1 MEISLDQFGRIVI
14 PKQVREHFALKPGS
28 QLELQE
34 TDDTI
39 ILKPQHGEPNLIEKE
54 GVLVFS
60 GKSMGDLE
68 RAVEEHREER
78 LNLMGE

>member
-1 MEISLDQFGRIVI
+1 MDVSIDQFGRIVI

-28 QLELQE
+28 QISILE

-39 ILKPQHGEPNLIEKE
+39 ILKPQYGEPNLIEKD

-60 GKSMGDLE
+60 GKSTGNIEQSVE
-68 RAVEEHREER
+68 RDREER
-78 LNLMGE
+78 LNELGE

>member
-1 MEISLDQFGRIVI
+1 MEISLDRFGRIVI
-14 PKQVREHFALKPGS
+14 PKQVREHFALKPGA

-39 ILKPQHGEPNLIEKE
+39 ILRPRYGDPSLIEKE

-60 GKSMGDLE
+60 GKSIGDVEQALE
-68 RAVEEHREER
+68 HHREER
-78 LNLMGE
+78 FNLIGE